1 MEEYTIKY
9 SELVSPDDSI
19 KNLITQLEELNKI
32 YGNTLETVKSSAK
45 DIVTYLK
52 QMSAATSEGRAE
64 IDEATIAAN
73 RLVRAQKEL
82 KFAMSDTGK
91 EVAWLKAQTVS
102 QNKMSVEMQRQAQAL
117 IGSYDKLKAELK
129 DQIRLW
135 KALSDT
141 ERTSQFGKDVLQDII
156 NTKARISELDS
167 QLKIHVQSLTEVQ
180 KAEQRLEYLRS
191 EEGQR
196 LIELKKQIRELTATH
211 KEQKPVLDE
220 VAMAAEK
227 YRKASSETNIQ
238 VQELNQKTQEANR
251 IAKLTA
257 RVNNSA
263 VGSYNQLAA
272 QYELNKIKLNAM
284 SHEERYATDAGKDLE
299 AQTLNLY
306 KQMVRMQEATGNH
319 RLSVGNY
326 KLAWNGLSNAMNQV
340 IRELPAATMGI
351 NTFFLGISNNIPVLI
366 DEISK
371 VREQNKL
378 LAAEGKKTTSVIKT
392 IANSIFSWQTAL
404 VLCLTAL
411 SMHGKEIIEWTKKI
425 ISANKWVKTTNEL
438 LDKLNDELAK
448 NNDNY
453 GKNRAALASLSAEWK
468 KLTSDKD
475 KLQFIKD
482 SKSEFDK
489 LDVSVRNVADAEN
502 LLVKNTDVFIKAMKL
517 RAQAAA
523 AAKLAADSYTEAL
536 KEERKSDL
544 MKKEGPGYLESAA
557 SYYLRY
563 GKNIPSFTPNVM
575 FLKGFL
581 GMNPVG
587 MYEREDILETV
598 YNKRI
603 ELSENAKESYEKEG
617 DAYIELMNKYEREA
631 KDILTGAG
639 ISEAHKY
646 DKDKNGR
653 TKEGRDLTD
662 RIWKNDLTIR
672 KKYEMSI
679 TQMQRDEF
687 AKRRLEAID
696 QTNATIR
703 EMQEKFRQNQAF
715 LENKDGKYKPLTP
728 EQKKQIEEQQ
738 KEIEAIIAN
747 TERKLQIDL
756 QNIEYEYQLQRLK
769 TLRET
774 LDWRVDIIANS
785 IEEEKKLRLEQL
797 EEEQALYGIKATTV
811 NGEVVVTGTLTPEQ
825 IAEFNRKK
833 QEIIAEYTKIEV
845 ELYKQRIED
854 ELELVKKGTD
864 EELRL
869 LLERNEAERKLALAE
884 NMFKP
889 AAERRSEPDINE
901 AYDLRGSRIRG
912 SFDISRLDD
921 AQNLADAE
929 FNIVKRNEYQI
940 TKFKLKQEKDRWR
953 KQIELAKQGALDWS
967 EEQIKAAEAQ
977 VKRLDR
983 ELKELETGLIADKG
997 FGGALL
1003 SKLGFD
1009 DDMIDA
1015 LSDATNIIIDNIR
1028 MIIDAEIEA
1037 AEKAVELAEKRVSAA
1052 QSAYDAEVEAR
1063 NNGYANNVA
1072 TAKKELQLEKKNQ
1085 IERQKILEAA
1095 QRKQEA
1101 IDTAMQV
1108 SSLVTATANLWK
1120 SYSSM
1125 GPFSVAA
1132 AIAATA
1138 AMWGS
1143 FAYAKIKARQIT
1155 AASEQEYGEGGLEI
1169 LEGGSHASGNDIDL
1183 HTTNS
1188 KGKNMR
1194 AEGGE
1199 ALAIINKRNTR
1210 KYRRVLPS
1218 IIESLNKG
1226 NFEDKY
1232 MKAFKTGDRL
1242 ATQITITKE
1251 AADLSRLEQDVHD
1264 LKKNSETKYFAGP
1277 NGTVIYTRKNI
1288 TSIIKQ

>member
-9 SELVSPDDSI
+9 CELVSPDDSI
-19 KNLITQLEELNKI
+19 KNLIAQLEELNKI

-52 QMSAATSEGRAE
+52 QMSTATSEGRAE
-64 IDEATIAAN
+64 IDEAVIAAN

-91 EVAWLKAQTVS
+91 EVAWLKAQTTS
-102 QNKMSVEMQRQAQAL
+102 HNKMTVEMQRQSQAL

-156 NTKARISELDS
+156 NTKTRISELDS
-167 QLKIHVQSLTEVQ
+167 QLKIHVQSLTEVE
-180 KAEQRLEYLRS
+180 KAEQKLAFLRS

-284 SHEERYATDAGKDLE
+284 SHEERYATEAGKDLE

-326 KLAWNGLSNAMNQV
+326 KLAWNGLGNAVNQV

-366 DEISK
+366 DEINR

-392 IANSIFSWQTAL
+392 IATSIFSWQTAL
-404 VLCLTAL
+404 IVCLTAL
-411 SMHGKEIIEWTKKI
+411 SMHGKEIIDWTKKI
-425 ISANKWVKTTNEL
+425 ITANKWVKSTNEL
-438 LDKLNDELAK
+438 HDTLNDELEK

-482 SKSEFDK
+482 NKSEFDK
-489 LDVSVRNVADAEN
+489 LDVSIRNVADAEN
-502 LLVKNTDVFIKAMKL
+502 LLVKNTDAFIKAMKL

-523 AAKLAADSYTEAL
+523 AAKLAADSYTSAL
-536 KEERKSDL
+536 KEEKKSDL
-544 MKKEGPGYLESAA
+544 MKKEGSTTLGKVVGGMSNFSLYGLWYRYYELAKSGEWKK
-557 SYYLRY
+557 SY
-563 GKNIPSFTPNVM
+563 
-575 FLKGFL
+575 
-581 GMNPVG
+581 
-587 MYEREDILETV
+587 DITQDV
-598 YNKRI
+598 TNKQI

-617 DAYIELMNKYEREA
+617 DAYIELMNKYEKEA
-631 KDILTGAG
+631 RDVLTRAG

-646 DKDKNGR
+646 DKDKKGR
-653 TKEGRDLTD
+653 TKERRDLTD
-662 RIWKNDLTIR
+662 RIWKNDLSIR

-679 TQMQRDEF
+679 TQLQRDEF
-687 AKRRLEAID
+687 ARRRLEAID
-696 QTNATIR
+696 KTNATIR
-703 EMQEKFRQNQAF
+703 EMQEKFRQNEAF
-715 LENKDGKYKPLTP
+715 IANVDGKYKSLTP
-728 EQKKQIEEQQ
+728 EQKKQIEQQ
-738 KEIEAIIAN
+738 QLEIQAIIEN

-756 QNIEYEYQLQRLK
+756 QNIDYEFQIDRMK
-769 TLRET
+769 KMRET
-774 LDWRVDIIANS
+774 LNWRIDIIAES
-785 IEEEKKLRLEQL
+785 IEEEKRLRLQQIED
-797 EEEQALYGIKATTV
+797 EEAMYGTMASTV

-825 IAEFNRKK
+825 LADFNRRK
-833 QEIIAEYTKIEV
+833 QQVIAEYTKIEAD
-845 ELYKQRIED
+845 LYKQRIED
-854 ELELVKKGTD
+854 ELELVKKGTED
-864 EELRL
+864 EIRL
-869 LLERNEAERKLALAE
+869 LLERNEAERKLAIAE
-884 NMFKP
+884 NQLKP
-889 AAERRSEPDINE
+889 ASERRSETDINSV
-901 AYDLRGSRIRG
+901 YDLRASRIRG
-912 SFDISRLDD
+912 SFDMSRLDD

-940 TKFKLKQEKDRWR
+940 AKFKLKQEKERWK

-967 EEQIKAAEAQ
+967 DEQIKAAEAQ
-977 VKRLDR
+977 MQRLDR
-983 ELKELETGLIADKG
+983 ELKELETSLIADKG
-997 FGGALL
+997 FGVALL

-1085 IERQKILEAA
+1085 IEKQKILEAA

-1108 SSLVTATANLWK
+1108 SSLITATANLWK

-1232 MKAFKTGDRL
+1232 MKAFKTGDKL

-1251 AADLSRLEQDVHD
+1251 ATDLSRLEQDVHD